1 MLERIAFLLRSANTI
16 ANMGLLRDGVAPSPF
31 DCELINEYSRLLTT
45 ELEHVDACISQTG
58 SAREKIVAQ
67 LAIGRS
73 LVAPIRRLPGDIL
86 SDIFLQYYNAEKS
99 SPTKMIS
106 YAVAPVCYTW
116 WTVARSTTALWTN
129 ISLGPSAA
137 RMRHHLDA
145 CVDLSGSRELDIYA
159 FDASRHAE
167 VIPQLAQLAPA
178 WVRWR
183 ILWLPLHHIESLNIP
198 FQKLTCLEKVACYC
212 PSYSRDRKI
221 LHDLPRAGRVRQLHI
236 EDFGD
241 LPGLLLPTM
250 CFLTRLSL
258 TSSYCSFRIIIPLLK
273 QCSATLL
280 HLYVSYAQDRTS
292 STSNSRPTPVLLPR
306 LVSINLGQ
314 LAHEILPFLKAPEL
328 KFITLQ
334 RGGHGFGNAFESLD
348 AYLSLP
354 LPEFPIQ
361 CPQRL
366 SFLEYTV
373 PRAPAGTPNAITD
386 LPGSYLERLN
396 DLQELCVMGCE
407 LDAVLANLPDE
418 LVARLRC
425 ISGHAPLLPNLTAVT
440 LRTGAESPPLAPAS
454 RRVLHDIIRSRS
466 TPRIV
471 CGRAVAALKRIDADF
486 DLGVDTAI

>member
-1 MLERIAFLLRSANTI
+1 MLEHISALLRSANTM
-16 ANMGLLRDGVAPSPF
+16 ANMGLLREGVAPSPF
-31 DCELINEYSRLLTT
+31 DRELINEYSCLLDT
-45 ELEHVDACISQTG
+45 ELGHVQAKICQLNSVRDQ
-58 SAREKIVAQ
+58 IVAQ
-67 LAIGRS
+67 LAISRS
-73 LVAPIRRLPGDIL
+73 LVAPVRRLPREIL
-86 SDIFLQYYNAEKS
+86 AEIFLHYFKAEKS
-99 SPTKMIS
+99 NPTKMIS

-116 WTVARSTTALWTN
+116 WMVARSATALWTN

-159 FDASRHAE
+159 FDGFRHAE

-178 WVRWR
+178 WIRWR
-183 ILWLPLHHIESLNIP
+183 TLWLPLHHIESLNIP

-221 LHDLPRAGRVRQLHI
+221 LHDLSRAGRVRQLHL

-241 LPGLLLPTM
+241 LPGLLLPSL

-258 TSSYCSFRIIIPLLK
+258 TSSYCSFRIIIPLLG
-273 QCSATLL
+273 QCSATLV

-292 STSNSRPTPVLLPR
+292 STSISRHTPVLLLK
-306 LVSINLGQ
+306 LVSINLCQ
-314 LAHEILPFLKAPEL
+314 LAHEILPFLKAPDL

-348 AYLSLP
+348 AYLSLSG
-354 LPEFPIQ
+354 FSIQ

-373 PRAPAGTPNAITD
+373 PHAPAGTQNAITR
-386 LPGSYLERLN
+386 LLGSCLERLN
-396 DLQELCVMGCE
+396 DLQELCAMGCE

-418 LVARLRC
+418 LVARLGC
-425 ISGHAPLLPNLTAVT
+425 ISGHAPLLPNLTTVT
-440 LRTGAESPPLAPAS
+440 LRTGAESPPLTPAS